1 MGTDVQNPQKNRIT
15 NHINTQHF
23 NPLQNWPYSYL
34 THTNHPPLQ
43 RTNTCLFHSDK
54 SDLESHKGANG
65 RHQYSGPESGGGR
78 VGGGTSGS
86 LHSSSIPPD
95 ALYTTRPRHTTPSV
109 SSKPDHEYENLKV
122 RLG

>member
-1 MGTDVQNPQKNRIT
+1 MGTDVQIPQNKIT
-15 NHINTQHF
+15 NHINKIISFFYRSNFLSHLSL
-23 NPLQNWPYSYL
+23 NEHRPLQ
-34 THTNHPPLQ
+34 HTD
-43 RTNTCLFHSDK
+43 TCLFHSDK

-65 RHQYSGPESGGGR
+65 RHKYSGPESGGGR
-78 VGGGTSGS
+78 AGGGNVGS
-86 LHSSSIPPD
+86 HHSSSIPPD